1 MRSSMF
7 QDMVLRL
14 TIRPT
19 IIDNMTKNF
28 RKRRGNKT
36 NKTTT
41 TDKYDDNVICL
52 RYVFKVEIIEVSMH
66 RSRSTTKLL
75 TESSLVDA
83 LLPFITKVRWAVLL
97 DPCLAL

>member
-41 TDKYDDNVICL
+41 TDKYDDNVIFL
-52 RYVFKVEIIEVSMH
+52 R
-66 RSRSTTKLL
+66 
-75 TESSLVDA
+75 
-83 LLPFITKVRWAVLL
+83 
-97 DPCLAL
+97 